1 MYNNK
6 REETMLGKKY
16 KGEENYNV
24 NYFVWGVVNGDHKS
38 FYATPKEL
46 EIFMDEQN
54 FSNSQKKQVSEL
66 WGMRGIEF
74 EKGFTIERKLQLK
87 EQDTKNFEGSLVAF
101 KDLIASRY
109 KDYRNRF
116 GFTKPIHDRIFS
128 IRVGKKYYK
137 IIERDVHGTSA
148 SVHSFVS
155 IENGDV
161 FKASTRNAPAKH
173 KRGNIFENNGLEAFD
188 YSYQIRYL

>member
-24 NYFVWGVVNGDHKS
+24 NYFVWGVLNGDH
-38 FYATPKEL
+38 ATPKEL

-74 EKGFTIERKLQLK
+74 EKGFTIERKLQLI
-87 EQDTKNFEGSLVAF
+87 EG
-101 KDLIASRY
+101 
-109 KDYRNRF
+109 
-116 GFTKPIHDRIFS
+116 
-128 IRVGKKYYK
+128 
-137 IIERDVHGTSA
+137 
-148 SVHSFVS
+148 
-155 IENGDV
+155 
-161 FKASTRNAPAKH
+161 
-173 KRGNIFENNGLEAFD
+173 
-188 YSYQIRYL
+188 

>member
-1 MYNNK
+1 MYNNN

-16 KGEENYNV
+16 KDEQNYNV

-74 EKGFTIERKLQLK
+74 EKGFTIERKLQLI
-87 EQDTKNFEGSLVAF
+87 EG
-101 KDLIASRY
+101 
-109 KDYRNRF
+109 
-116 GFTKPIHDRIFS
+116 
-128 IRVGKKYYK
+128 
-137 IIERDVHGTSA
+137 
-148 SVHSFVS
+148 
-155 IENGDV
+155 
-161 FKASTRNAPAKH
+161 
-173 KRGNIFENNGLEAFD
+173 
-188 YSYQIRYL
+188 